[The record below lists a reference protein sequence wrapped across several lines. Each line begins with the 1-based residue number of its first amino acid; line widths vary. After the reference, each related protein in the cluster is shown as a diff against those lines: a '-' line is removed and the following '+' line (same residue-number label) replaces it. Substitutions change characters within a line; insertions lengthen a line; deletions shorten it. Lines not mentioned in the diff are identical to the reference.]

1 MHYGAHAA
9 YHKEGQDHVSLYM
22 IARYEV
28 EDSKQTSLPT
38 SEET

>member
-1 MHYGAHAA
+1 MGLMLRITR
-9 YHKEGQDHVSLYM
+9 KDKTMFLYM